1 MCTHVYESPLY
12 ELSSRSLVCLRLH
25 WEVSRAEH
33 REKNG
38 DKGAT
43 QTLEAAILHLAQGLL
58 RATGTATGPRA
69 VKGVGSHT
77 TQGRLRPVQCSG

>member
-1 MCTHVYESPLY
+1 MSFLLLTWFASGHTG
-12 ELSSRSLVCLRLH
+12 RCLGLNVRGK
-25 WEVSRAEH
+25 S
-33 REKNG
+33 G

-43 QTLEAAILHLAQGLL
+43 QVLEAAILCPAQGLL

-77 TQGRLRPVQCSG
+77 TQGRLRPVQCS